1 MSKFEIKI
9 NTKKIEKELN
19 KKVNEIVKNKQ
30 KEMIV
35 KRNRENGTM
44 SVLSQNAETMLEV
57 FLDKYNKNKD
67 YSIQGNISEFPD

>member
-19 KKVNEIVKNKQ
+19 KKVNEIVQNKQ

-35 KRNRENGTM
+35 KIEKRAAKTGFTLVRYSFM
-44 SVLSQNAETMLEV
+44 VYYI
-57 FLDKYNKNKD
+57 FL
-67 YSIQGNISEFPD
+67 F

>member
-67 YSIQGNISEFPD
+67 